1 MILIADSGST
11 KTDWCLVQ
19 APSIVREIT
28 TQGINPVLQD
38 DETIEA
44 VFTQQLLTEIDRL
57 ASEVS
62 DVFFYGAGVTPQ
74 MQPRM
79 RRLLREHFPKAN
91 VRAESD
97 LLGAARA
104 LFQLKQGVA
113 CILGTG
119 SNSGLY
125 DGDRIVRNVP
135 PLGFILGDEGS
146 GAVMGKRFLGSLYKG
161 LLPEDLKER
170 FEQATGLSLPDVI
183 QRVYR
188 EPMPNRFLAS
198 LSPFIAENLQCEPL
212 RMLVLEHFQ
221 SFFQRN
227 VAAYGRPELP
237 VGIVGSIAHHFRSL
251 VEEAAVKEK
260 IRLEKVVQRPMNGL
274 VDYHTNAVS

>member
-11 KTDWCLVQ
+11 KTDWCLIKTP
-19 APSIVREIT
+19 ALLREIT

-38 DETIEA
+38 DAAIESI
-44 VFTQQLLTEIDRL
+44 FTAQLLPEIGRL
-57 ASEVS
+57 APEVTH
-62 DVFFYGAGVTPQ
+62 VFFYGAGVTPQ

-79 RRLLREHFPKAN
+79 RRLLMGHFPGAN
-91 VRAESD
+91 VGAESD

-104 LFQLKQGVA
+104 LFQLKEGIA

-125 DGDRIVRNVP
+125 DGHGIVRNVP

-146 GAVMGKRFLGSLYKG
+146 GAVMGKLFLGSLYKG
-161 LLPEDLKER
+161 LLPAELKDR
-170 FEQATGLSLPDVI
+170 FEQTMGLSMPDVI
-183 QRVYR
+183 QKVYR

-198 LSPFIAENLQCEPL
+198 LAPFIAENLQCEPL
-212 RMLVLEHFQ
+212 RLLVVDHFR
-221 SFFQRN
+221 SFFHRN

-237 VGIVGSIAHHFRSL
+237 VGIVGSIARHFRTL
-251 VEEAAVKEK
+251 VEEAAQMEN
-260 IRLEKVVQRPMNGL
+260 IRLEKVVQRPMGGL
-274 VDYHTNAVS
+274 IDYHTNAVS

>member
-1 MILIADSGST
+1 MKLKADSGST
-11 KTDWCLVQ
+11 KTDWCLLQ
-19 APSIVREIT
+19 TPALLREIT

-38 DETIEA
+38 DAAIDSI
-44 VFTQQLLTEIDRL
+44 FTAQLLPEMGGSALEVTE
-57 ASEVS
+57 
-62 DVFFYGAGVTPQ
+62 VFFYGAGVTPQ

-79 RRLLREHFPKAN
+79 RRLLMAHFTKAN
-91 VRAESD
+91 VVAESD

-104 LFQLKQGVA
+104 LFQLKEGIA

-125 DGDRIVRNVP
+125 DGHEIVMNVP

-146 GAVMGKRFLGSLYKG
+146 GAVMGKLFLGSLYKG
-161 LLPEDLKER
+161 LLPAELKDR
-170 FEQATGLSLPDVI
+170 FEQTMGLSMPDVI
-183 QRVYR
+183 QKVYR

-198 LSPFIAENLQCEPL
+198 LAPFIAENLQCEPL
-212 RMLVLEHFQ
+212 RLLVVDHFR
-221 SFFQRN
+221 SFFHRN

-237 VGIVGSIAHHFRSL
+237 VGIVGSIARHFRTL
-251 VEEAAVKEK
+251 VEEAAQMEN
-260 IRLEKVVQRPMNGL
+260 IRLEKVVQRPMGGL

>member
-11 KTDWCLVQ
+11 KTDWCLIKTP
-19 APSIVREIT
+19 ALLREIT

-38 DETIEA
+38 DAAIESI
-44 VFTQQLLTEIDRL
+44 FTAQLLPEIGRL
-57 ASEVS
+57 APEVTH
-62 DVFFYGAGVTPQ
+62 VFFYGAGVTPQ

-79 RRLLREHFPKAN
+79 RRLLMGYFPGAN
-91 VRAESD
+91 VGAESD

-104 LFQLKQGVA
+104 LFQLKEGIA

-119 SNSGLY
+119 SNSGFY
-125 DGDRIVRNVP
+125 NGDRIVRNVP

-146 GAVMGKRFLGSLYKG
+146 GAVMGKRFLGNLYKG
-161 LLPEDLKER
+161 LLPVDLKEK
-170 FEQATGLSLPDVI
+170 FELAMGLSMPDVI
-183 QRVYR
+183 QKVYR

-198 LSPFIAENLQCEPL
+198 LAPFIAQNLQCEPL

-237 VGIVGSIAHHFRSL
+237 VGIVGSIGQYFRTL
-251 VEEAAVKEK
+251 VEEAAQLEN
-260 IRLEKVVQRPMNGL
+260 IRLEKVVKRPIDGL
-274 VDYHTNAVS
+274 IDYHTNAVS

>member
-11 KTDWCLVQ
+11 KTDWCLLQ
-19 APSIVREIT
+19 TPALLREIT

-38 DETIEA
+38 DAAIESI
-44 VFTQQLLTEIDRL
+44 FTAQLLPEMGGSALEVTE
-57 ASEVS
+57 
-62 DVFFYGAGVTPQ
+62 VFFYGAGVTPQ
-74 MQPRM
+74 MQPPM
-79 RRLLREHFPKAN
+79 RRLLMAHFTKAN
-91 VRAESD
+91 VVAESD

-104 LFQLKQGVA
+104 LFQLKEGIA

-161 LLPEDLKER
+161 LLPAELKDR
-170 FEQATGLSLPDVI
+170 FEQTMGLSMPDVI
-183 QRVYR
+183 QKVYR

-198 LSPFIAENLQCEPL
+198 LAPFIAENLQCEPL
-212 RMLVLEHFQ
+212 RLLVVDHFR
-221 SFFQRN
+221 SFFHRN

-237 VGIVGSIAHHFRSL
+237 VGIVGSIARHFRSL
-251 VEEAAVKEK
+251 VEEAAQMEN